1 MTANVVRRLVVS
13 GDFSA
18 LGTSDETFASEADF
32 LVSGTFVGTVVVEVK
47 ESGRDNWVVA
57 CSETAP
63 AARRLLMARGRQF
76 RVRCSAY
83 TSGTIQ
89 YSLESKTDYLSER

>member
-1 MTANVVRRLVVS
+1 MTANVTRRLTVQ
-13 GDFSA
+13 GDFTA

-47 ESGRDNWVVA
+47 ENGRDNWAPA
-57 CSETAP
+57 CTETAP
-63 AARRLLMARGRQF
+63 AVRRILVSRGRQF
-76 RVRCSAY
+76 RVRCSAF